1 MLRMSFLEHLE
12 ELRSRLI
19 RVVLGLGAAFL
30 FSMIFHRE
38 LWEFVRQPIIRALLA
53 NGQKP
58 ELSQFSPV
66 DAIMVVWVYMPLL
79 TSVFIASPWVLYQVW
94 AFIAPGLYKRERKWA
109 GPFVIVS
116 ASLFI
121 LGGIFA
127 YFVAFPLGLDFL
139 LGAGK
144 SYGFQ
149 AVLAGD
155 KYFDLFV
162 NVMLG
167 VGLLFEMP
175 VLVFLLTLIGLV
187 TPGFLLR
194 NSRYAIL
201 IIVILA
207 AFLTPTPD
215 IFNLTIF
222 AAPMILLYFV
232 GIFGGWV
239 LTLHRQ
245 GRKGMLRWLWLSAL
259 ATVLLGI
266 GALLAAVF
274 KFGYHLSSSWP
285 FLVR

>member
-1 MLRMSFLEHLE
+1 
-12 ELRSRLI
+12 
-19 RVVLGLGAAFL
+19 
-30 FSMIFHRE
+30 MIFHRE
-38 LWEFVRQPIIRALLA
+38 LWEVVRQPIIRALVA

-79 TSVFIASPWVLYQVW
+79 TSVFLASPWILYQVW

-109 GPFVIVS
+109 GPFVVVS

-127 YFVAFPLGLDFL
+127 YYVAFPLGLDFL

-232 GIFGGWV
+232 GIFGGWI

-245 GRKGMLRWLWLSAL
+245 GRKGVLRWLFLSAV
-259 ATVLLGI
+259 AAVLLGV
-266 GALLAAVF
+266 GGLLAAVF